1 MLIFCGQEHC
11 LIDSNGRLKLPQ
23 RFIDDF
29 TLRCGGEVVMHGLP
43 EGAVALYPEE
53 VYREMRER
61 EVEAVDS
68 IGSSFAARRSLRRF
82 GALACPAPLTRQGS
96 ITHPAAVRG
105 WTRAAKPVWW
115 AWKSE
120 WKSGRSS
127 GAPRKWPP
135 SMNICGR
142 SASVKCSRTCR

>member
-82 GALACPAPLTRQGS
+82 GALTCPDRGESPSPPRSAST
-96 ITHPAAVRG
+96 RG
-105 WTRAAKPVWW
+105 WNRAAKPVWW

-120 WKSGRSS
+120 WKSGRPS
-127 GAPRKWPP
+127 GSPRKWPP

>member
-68 IGSSFAARRSLRRF
+68 SGSSFAARRSLRRF
-82 GALACPAPLTRQGS
+82 GALTCPDTITRQGR
-96 ITHPAAVRG
+96 ITLPAAFREHAG
-105 WTRAAKPVWW
+105 LEPGCFPPTGAANGRKRPGPIRSGCWKPSRNPAGRAV
-115 AWKSE
+115 
-120 WKSGRSS
+120 
-127 GAPRKWPP
+127 P
-135 SMNICGR
+135 SFF
-142 SASVKCSRTCR
+142 

>member
-61 EVEAVDS
+61 EV
-68 IGSSFAARRSLRRF
+68 
-82 GALACPAPLTRQGS
+82 
-96 ITHPAAVRG
+96 
-105 WTRAAKPVWW
+105 
-115 AWKSE
+115 
-120 WKSGRSS
+120 
-127 GAPRKWPP
+127 
-135 SMNICGR
+135 
-142 SASVKCSRTCR
+142 

>member
-68 IGSSFAARRSLRRF
+68 IGSSFAARRS
-82 GALACPAPLTRQGS
+82 PAGE
-96 ITHPAAVRG
+96 THPPRRVPRARGAGTGLRSLCGGRGNRSGNLVGRAVRRG
-105 WTRAAKPVWW
+105 N
-115 AWKSE
+115 
-120 WKSGRSS
+120 GRHQ
-127 GAPRKWPP
+127 
-135 SMNICGR
+135 
-142 SASVKCSRTCR
+142 